1 MLFHHRREAKSS
13 QTLVLLIYHPRRN
26 YIFCIHGPPFLGLE
40 KLFRLPQCVILG
52 KASQQGSEFWFDIK
66 RGELI
71 FHWGIADLQCGVSFG
86 CIAKWFS
93 YTSTYIVILLFRSF
107 SCRCCYRILSS
118 LCYMVDPC
126 WSSAS
131 SMVVY
136 VCEEGSHVK
145 SCGLE
150 LHTIDPYRFGLLG
163 KLSPHSPCSL
173 PLLGLSFC
181 LTLISQLSLLS

>member
-1 MLFHHRREAKSS
+1 MVNHLSLFSYPFGPINTVSGRTK
-13 QTLVLLIYHPRRN
+13 
-26 YIFCIHGPPFLGLE
+26 CICME
-40 KLFRLPQCVILG
+40 TNQENIW
-52 KASQQGSEFWFDIK
+52 GSF
-66 RGELI
+66 GQN
-71 FHWGIADLQCGVSFG
+71 HWGLADLQCGVSFG

-93 YTSTYIVILLFRSF
+93 YTSTYIVILLLRFF
-107 SCRCCYRILSS
+107 SCRCYYRILSS
-118 LCYMVDPC
+118 LCYMVGPC